1 MKKKSEVFDVRV
13 IRKENMDNLIE
24 NCIETWRVTYPEE
37 AAEFERGFIQ
47 NKARIEET
55 QKANSETWIDG
66 QIPPRLEFMLWKL
79 MGERLGDDELKRIF
93 RCFPMG
99 KVASPKSRFYV

>member
-1 MKKKSEVFDVRV
+1 MKKKSEAFDVHV

-37 AAEFERGFIQ
+37 AAAFERGFL
-47 NKARIEET
+47 KEKSRIEET
-55 QKANSETWIDG
+55 QDASSDLWIDG
-66 QIPPRLEFMLWKL
+66 QLPPNLEFMLWKL
-79 MGERLGDDELKRIF
+79 MGEHLGDKELKRIF